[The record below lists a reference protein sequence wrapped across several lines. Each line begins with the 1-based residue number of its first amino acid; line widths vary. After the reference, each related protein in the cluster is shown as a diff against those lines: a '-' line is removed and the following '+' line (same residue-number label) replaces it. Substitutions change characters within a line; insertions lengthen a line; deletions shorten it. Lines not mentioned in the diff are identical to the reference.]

1 MLRLTVQEIQST
13 VGEKTR
19 RLDLLAP
26 WLKELMVQHSLRIS
40 EVQQTETAQ
49 IRNKTSNEPQ
59 GLPLAACFLQLAST
73 ASANR
78 ADSERAT
85 PETRGPGRVY
95 TGTARLFQEHFLEGK
110 KQLEV
115 FTLGTK
121 WEVAWVPCSVAVMG
135 TIGLLHH
142 LRSLGP
148 STNAQ

>member
-1 MLRLTVQEIQST
+1 
-13 VGEKTR
+13 
-19 RLDLLAP
+19 
-26 WLKELMVQHSLRIS
+26 MVQNSLRIS

-59 GLPLAACFLQLAST
+59 GLPLAARFLQLAQPPKGST

-95 TGTARLFQEHFLEGK
+95 TGTARLLQEHLIEGK
-110 KQLEV
+110 KQFEV

-121 WEVAWVPCSVAVMG
+121 WEVVWVPCSVAVTG

-142 LRSLGP
+142 LRSLDRP
-148 STNAQ
+148 QMLNESIELTLNT